1 MVTIGLKI
9 DEEMKAKLSEI
20 AKREDRSISSVARL
34 AIEEGLFLFEQGGPH
49 QDWAPPRQ
57 KKFNK
62 GGPHHSK
69 CLEANTAN

>member
-9 DEEMKAKLSEI
+9 GKELKAKLSKI

-34 AIEEGLFLFEQGGPH
+34 AIEEGLVFFEEGGPH
-49 QDWAPPRQ
+49 QSK

-62 GGPHHSK
+62 GGSHQ
-69 CLEANTAN
+69 